1 MVNMALYGLG
11 MSLDEVY
18 DLFKRLSERIF
29 RGRKGF
35 GIGFAAAIHVFVS
48 SYYYGHYP
56 SADIEGVLRELLGDS
71 TMLDHTY
78 MLSIGA
84 RIGFP
89 LVNVHTLQTCV
100 ATSYNGVGRVLNGD
114 AAYKVLSTDS
124 PSGDILVR
132 DA

>member
-11 MSLDEVY
+11 MSLDGVY
-18 DLFKRLSERIF
+18 DLFKKLSERIF

-35 GIGFAAAIHVFVS
+35 GIGFAAALHVFVS
-48 SYYYGHYP
+48 SCYHGHFP

-78 MLSIGA
+78 MMSIGA

-89 LVNVHTLQTCV
+89 LVNVHTLRTCV
-100 ATSYNGVGRVLNGD
+100 VTSYNGVGRASSQEAG
-114 AAYKVLSTDS
+114 YKVLESDS
-124 PSGDILVR
+124 PSGEILVR